1 VIGNKVG
8 YDEFGNPVGKAFD
21 LGGVDDERLRGEK
34 ILLYVA
40 YVPGKALQLLGEKY
54 EWHHAQQAVAE
65 RNLHM
70 DILIAP
76 MHRRCSL
83 DKELLSNYSQLW
95 YVSDKTP
102 TLNKKQVQMITGYVG
117 DGNGLLIWADNKP
130 YYADAN
136 LLANNL
142 IGTNF
147 SGNKYGDGI
156 LVLGERLRP
165 GCFIEHSLTQGVNRL
180 YEGITISTIA
190 PAQDLTILAQ
200 SHDGQMCMAC
210 FERDN
215 QRIVLDTGFTKLVK
229 GAFYKTAGT
238 ARYFRNIAFWL
249 AKGSRGLQ
257 YTLFT
262 PGRESLA
269 TINPGGTSERYRY
282 TVAQPTT
289 LTYVLHWEGAATLGL
304 VVQDPQGRTAHDSAS
319 ATAPIRVDV
328 PANVTGGWVCWVKGV
343 NVPRPNF
350 PYVLTLVLRKG
361 AATVAPP
368 SATTSPQPSVAV
380 PPVAPVAAMVSK
392 QLPMYLVVDGSKRMS
407 DLAPHLDL
415 GLRRMADRLRSRVS
429 RGAGAAVGLI
439 VADDAG
445 RVAMPLTDVSRF
457 IAPGLTGRGTCGL
470 GRALSNLLASLLSQ
484 PTEGKP
490 LVVMLLAGPPD
501 DAWTGPAD
509 QLRNL
514 AAQGKANVFVIG
526 VGGYADATVLKRLTP
541 MRPLALPVVTQDYT
555 RQVFDW
561 LYGVADVVLSG
572 LESGASGQRKD
583 VPAPPA
589 CLHGIT

>member
-1 VIGNKVG
+1 MRDKRAG
-8 YDEFGNPVGKAFD
+8 YDEFGNPLGKAFD

-40 YVPGKALQLLGEKY
+40 YVPGPLMQLMGEKY

-65 RNLHM
+65 RNLHL
-70 DILIAP
+70 DILKAP
-76 MHRRCSL
+76 SSGHCSL
-83 DKELLSNYSQLW
+83 NEKLLSTYSQLW
-95 YVSDKTP
+95 YVSDQTP
-102 TLNKKQVQMITGYVG
+102 SLTEQQIRMIADYVR
-117 DGNGLLIWADNKP
+117 DGNGLLIWADNEP
-130 YYADAN
+130 FYADAN
-136 LLANNL
+136 LLASTL

-147 SGNKYGDGI
+147 SGNKQGDGI

-165 GCFIEHSLTQGVNRL
+165 GCFVEHPLTQGVNRL

-190 PAQDLTILAQ
+190 PARGLTILAQ

-215 QRIVLDTGFTKLVK
+215 QRIVLDTGFTKLIK
-229 GAFYKTAGT
+229 DAFDKTAGT

-269 TINPGGTSERYRY
+269 TINPGGTSERYKY

-289 LTYVLHWEGAATLGL
+289 LTYVLHWEGAATLSL

-328 PANVTGGWVCWVKGV
+328 PANVPGDWVCWVKGV
-343 NVPRPNF
+343 SVPRPGF

-361 AATVAPP
+361 ATVVPP
-368 SATTSPQPSVAV
+368 PPAV
-380 PPVAPVAAMVSK
+380 TLAKPTVPAPPVAPAAVVGK
-392 QLPMYLVVDGSKRMS
+392 QLPVYLVVDGSKRMS

-415 GLRRMADRLRSRVS
+415 GLRHIADRLRSRAS
-429 RGAGAAVGLI
+429 RGAGAAVALF

-445 RVAMPLTDVSRF
+445 RVAVSLTDVTRF
-457 IAPGLTGRGTCGL
+457 ASPGLTGRGACGL
-470 GRALSNLLASLLSQ
+470 GQALTNLLASLSA
-484 PTEGKP
+484 PAEGKP
-490 LVVMLLAGPPD
+490 LVVVLLAGPPD
-501 DAWTGPAD
+501 DAWAAPAD
-509 QLRNL
+509 QLRTL

-526 VGGYADATVLKRLTP
+526 VGGYADAAVLKRLTP
-541 MRPLALPVVTQDYT
+541 MTPLVLPVVTQVYAQQT
-555 RQVFDW
+555 FDW
-561 LYGVADVVLSG
+561 LYSIADVMLSG
-572 LESGASGQRKD
+572 LESGASGQRN

-589 CLHGIT
+589 CLQVTA